1 MNDEWFLSA
10 LESSMHSQP
19 NSIVNPKPFF
29 EFHDFVDQRLSIY
42 SSTHLTEQNK
52 INKIKLLS
60 TYSLLYVIT
69 DLFLTFNTFIDGKG
83 NFKYSRIVHNIPDQ
97 INDDN
102 TFVKGSE
109 HFNSFQ
115 CKDRTNYIMNN
126 KKFSILSI
134 SEKHE
139 NLLVALKKI

>member
-1 MNDEWFLSA
+1 
-10 LESSMHSQP
+10 MHSQP
-19 NSIVNPKPFF
+19 NSIANSKPFF

-42 SSTHLTEQNK
+42 SSPRLTEQNK

-60 TYSLLYVIT
+60 AYSSVYVIT
-69 DLFLTFNTFIDGKG
+69 DLFLTFNTFVDGKG
-83 NFKYSRIVHNIPDQ
+83 NFYSKILRITDQ

-102 TFVKGSE
+102 TFVKGVE
-109 HFNSFQ
+109 EFNSFQ

-126 KKFSILSI
+126 KTFSILSI

-139 NLLVALKKI
+139 NLLIALEKS

>member
-1 MNDEWFLSA
+1 
-10 LESSMHSQP
+10 MHSQP
-19 NSIVNPKPFF
+19 NSIANSKPFF
-29 EFHDFVDQRLSIY
+29 EFNDFVDQRLSIY
-42 SSTHLTEQNK
+42 SSQRLTEQNK

-60 TYSLLYVIT
+60 AYSSVYVIT
-69 DLFLTFNTFIDGKG
+69 DLFLTFNTFVDEKG
-83 NFKYSRIVHNIPDQ
+83 NFNYSKILRITDQ

-102 TFVKGSE
+102 TFVKGVE
-109 HFNSFQ
+109 EFNSFQ

-139 NLLVALKKI
+139 NLLVALKKS